1 MKKIGLISDTHG
13 LLRPEVV
20 QALQGCHAIL
30 HGGDINK
37 QEILDQLNEIAPVY
51 VVRGNND
58 KEWAQHLPLYLDFS
72 LFGLRI
78 FMTHKKKDLPKQL
91 EGYDLVLYGHSH
103 KYNHMEEGTTYLIN
117 PGSCGPRR
125 FNQEITMALLTIDGT
140 GDIDRIEKIVIP
152 HPKVKKVTLKNVQ
165 SKDIEKVIGG
175 IKKGKT
181 VKQITAKSRMEEG
194 LVDQICRM
202 YLTHPSVD
210 ADGIMTKLGL

>member
-13 LLRPEVV
+13 LIRPEVV

-37 QEILDQLNEIAPVY
+37 QEILDQLNETAPVY

-58 KEWAQHLPLYLDFS
+58 KEWAQHLPLYRDFS
-72 LFGLRI
+72 LFGLHI

-103 KYNHMEEGTTYLIN
+103 KYNYKKEGTTCLIN

-125 FNQEITMALLTIDGT
+125 FNQEITMALLTIDGS

-152 HPKVKKVTLKNVQ
+152 HPEVKNVTLKNVQ
-165 SKDIEKVIGG
+165 SKNI
-175 IKKGKT
+175 
-181 VKQITAKSRMEEG
+181 
-194 LVDQICRM
+194 
-202 YLTHPSVD
+202 
-210 ADGIMTKLGL
+210 

>member
-37 QEILDQLNEIAPVY
+37 QEIIDQLNEIAPVY
-51 VVRGNND
+51 MVKGNND

-72 LFGLRI
+72 LFGLHI

-103 KYNHMEEGTTYLIN
+103 KYNHIMEGTTYLIN

-125 FNQEITMALLTIDGT
+125 FNQEITMALLMTDGT
-140 GDIDRIEKIVIP
+140 GKIDRIEKIVIP
-152 HPKVKKVTLKNVQ
+152 HQEVKKVTLKSVQ
-165 SKDIEKVIGG
+165 SKDIEKVIGE

-181 VKQITAKSRMEEG
+181 VNQITAKSRMEEG

-202 YLTHPSVD
+202 YLTHPGVD